1 MKFSVL
7 LPLYEFD
14 DVNHFNLCLTSI
26 LHNQSTL
33 PNQIVIVKDGFI
45 PLEIINLL
53 NHFCKKYVN
62 LIDIVGYEQNKGLG
76 YALTYGIKYCKHEIV
91 FRMDSDDI
99 CSDHRFS
106 TQLKYFKENNNLA
119 IIGGDIEEFL
129 NTPNDIG
136 IFRKVPYTLSEINKV
151 KFYRNPFNHM
161 TVAFRKSIVL
171 KTGGY
176 LDMPGYE
183 DYYLWL
189 RILSKGYDCLNLNQ
203 VLVHARVGNN
213 MIGRRQGISFFKKEF
228 KFQKTILNDGLIDI
242 NHFIFN
248 MITRGLSRLLPVAIL
263 QIIYTKILRN

>member
-14 DVNHFNLCLTSI
+14 DVNHFNLCLTSV
-26 LHNQSTL
+26 LNNQSIL
-33 PNQIVIVKDGFI
+33 PDQLVIVKDGFI
-45 PLEIINLL
+45 PPAIVNLL
-53 NHFCKKYVN
+53 SHFCEKHDN
-62 LIDIVGYEQNKGLG
+62 LIDIVGYEKNKGLG
-76 YALTYGIKYCKHEIV
+76 YALTYGLKYCKHEIV

-99 CSDHRFS
+99 CCDHRFS
-106 TQLKYFKENNNLA
+106 TQLSFFRENTNLV
-119 IIGGDIEEFL
+119 IIGSDIEEFL
-129 NTPNDIG
+129 NTPKDMAK
-136 IFRKVPYTLSEINKV
+136 FRKVPHSLSEINKL

-171 KTGGY
+171 KSGGY

-203 VLVHARVGNN
+203 VLVYARVGNN
-213 MIGRRQGISFFKKEF
+213 MIGRRQGLSFFKKEF
-228 KFQKTILNDGLIDI
+228 KFQKTIFNEGLIDTKQ
-242 NHFIFN
+242 FIFN
-248 MITRGLSRLLPVAIL
+248 VIIRGFPRLLPVAIL